1 MKVGKGIVKKYSRE
15 YHRTLKNGERKKYT
29 TEQIQITV
37 PKNEDI
43 YNNQEEVLIIPQSEI
58 ETFKSREEESESLKI
73 ANYLHVQEVKEL
85 RNQLENN
92 INPSTL
98 EYEKEI
104 EELKAEIA
112 AKNEVI
118 NEIEDQ
124 YNTLNRNN
132 IDSLKKENETIR
144 DKHSKLIIENENL
157 KTKFVNMKT
166 ENENL
171 KTKYSSIKEENK
183 NLKTKCSN
191 LREEHESIKSSYDQI
206 TSKYDQLKHENL
218 STKTSYAEIYEL
230 NEDLEKDYDSLRL
243 EYSGFHLFNPGI
255 KKAVIPVACVSGNL
269 GFFSIISFVFLTII
283 SSRVISGSVYSP
295 F

>member
-85 RNQLENN
+85 RDQLENN
-92 INPSTL
+92 VNPSTL
-98 EYEKEI
+98 EYKKEI

-112 AKNEVI
+112 AKNDAI
-118 NEIEDQ
+118 TEIENK
-124 YNTLNRNN
+124 YNTLNENN
-132 IDSLKKENETIR
+132 IDNLKKENENIR

-183 NLKTKCSN
+183 NLKSKCSN
-191 LREEHESIKSSYDQI
+191 LKEEHQNIKSSYDKI

-243 EYSGFHLFNPGI
+243 EYNDLVDKYNDLQEEIYNI
-255 KKAVIPVACVSGNL
+255 KTNRSHDEYIANKVKEFILNGGN
-269 GFFSIISFVFLTII
+269 
-283 SSRVISGSVYSP
+283 
-295 F
+295 

>member
-73 ANYLHVQEVKEL
+73 ANYLYVQEVKEL
-85 RNQLENN
+85 RDQLENN

-124 YNTLNRNN
+124 YNTLNKNN

-183 NLKTKCSN
+183 NLKTKCST

-243 EYSGFHLFNPGI
+243 EYNDLVDKFNDLQEEIYNI
-255 KKAVIPVACVSGNL
+255 KSTRSHDEYIANKVKEFILNSGN
-269 GFFSIISFVFLTII
+269 
-283 SSRVISGSVYSP
+283 
-295 F
+295 

>member
-124 YNTLNRNN
+124 YNTLNKNN

-183 NLKTKCSN
+183 NLKTKCSS
-191 LREEHESIKSSYDQI
+191 LREEHQSIKSSYDQI

-243 EYSGFHLFNPGI
+243 EYNDLVDKFNDLQEEIYNI
-255 KKAVIPVACVSGNL
+255 KSTRSHDEYIANKVKEFILNSGN
-269 GFFSIISFVFLTII
+269 
-283 SSRVISGSVYSP
+283 
-295 F
+295 

>member
-1 MKVGKGIVKKYSRE
+1 MKVGKGIVKQYSRE

-73 ANYLHVQEVKEL
+73 ANYLYVQEVKEL
-85 RNQLENN
+85 RDQLENN

-191 LREEHESIKSSYDQI
+191 LREEHQSIKSSYDQI

-243 EYSGFHLFNPGI
+243 EYNDLVDKFNDLQEEIYNI
-255 KKAVIPVACVSGNL
+255 KSTRSHDEYIANKVKEFILNSGN
-269 GFFSIISFVFLTII
+269 
-283 SSRVISGSVYSP
+283 
-295 F
+295 

>member
-85 RNQLENN
+85 RDQLENN

-243 EYSGFHLFNPGI
+243 EYNDLVDKFNDLQEEIYNI
-255 KKAVIPVACVSGNL
+255 KSTRSHDEYIANKVKEFILNSGN
-269 GFFSIISFVFLTII
+269 
-283 SSRVISGSVYSP
+283 
-295 F
+295 

>member
-37 PKNEDI
+37 PKTEDI

-73 ANYLHVQEVKEL
+73 ANYLYVQEVKEL
-85 RNQLENN
+85 RDQLENN
-92 INPSTL
+92 VNQSTL

-112 AKNEVI
+112 AKNDAI
-118 NEIEDQ
+118 TEIENK
-124 YNTLNRNN
+124 YNTLNENN
-132 IDSLKKENETIR
+132 IDNLKKENENIR

-183 NLKTKCSN
+183 NLKSKCSN
-191 LREEHESIKSSYDQI
+191 LKEEHQNIKSSYDKI

-243 EYSGFHLFNPGI
+243 EYNDLVDKYNDLQEEIYNI
-255 KKAVIPVACVSGNL
+255 KTNRSHDEYIANKVKEFILNGGN
-269 GFFSIISFVFLTII
+269 
-283 SSRVISGSVYSP
+283 
-295 F
+295 

>member
-1 MKVGKGIVKKYSRE
+1 MKIGKGIVKKYSRE

-73 ANYLHVQEVKEL
+73 ANYLYVQEVKEL

-98 EYEKEI
+98 EYEREI
-104 EELKAEIA
+104 EQLKAEIA
-112 AKNEVI
+112 AKNNAI
-118 NEIEDQ
+118 SEIENK
-124 YNTLNRNN
+124 YNALNENN
-132 IDSLKKENETIR
+132 IDNLKRENENIR

-157 KTKFVNMKT
+157 KSKFVNMKT

-191 LREEHESIKSSYDQI
+191 LKEEHLNIKSSYEKI

-218 STKTSYAEIYEL
+218 NTKTSYAEIYEL

-243 EYSGFHLFNPGI
+243 EYNDLVDKYNDLQEEIYNI
-255 KKAVIPVACVSGNL
+255 KSNRSHDEYIANKVKEFILNSGN
-269 GFFSIISFVFLTII
+269 
-283 SSRVISGSVYSP
+283 
-295 F
+295 

>member
-73 ANYLHVQEVKEL
+73 ANYLYVQEVKEL

-191 LREEHESIKSSYDQI
+191 LREEHQSIKSSYDQI

-243 EYSGFHLFNPGI
+243 EYNDLVDKFNDLQEEIYNI
-255 KKAVIPVACVSGNL
+255 KSTRSHDEYIANKVKEFILNSGN
-269 GFFSIISFVFLTII
+269 
-283 SSRVISGSVYSP
+283 
-295 F
+295 

>member
-1 MKVGKGIVKKYSRE
+1 MKIGKGIVKKYSRE

-43 YNNQEEVLIIPQSEI
+43 YNNKEEVLIIPQSEI

-73 ANYLHVQEVKEL
+73 ANYLYVQEVKEL
-85 RNQLENN
+85 RNQLEKD
-92 INPSTL
+92 INPSSL
-98 EYEKEI
+98 EYEREI
-104 EELKAEIA
+104 EQLKAEIA
-112 AKNEVI
+112 AKNDAI
-118 NEIEDQ
+118 TEIENK
-124 YNTLNRNN
+124 YNTLNENN
-132 IDSLKKENETIR
+132 IDSLKKENENIR

-183 NLKTKCSN
+183 NLKTKCST
-191 LREEHESIKSSYDQI
+191 LKEEHQNIKSSYEKI
-206 TSKYDQLKHENL
+206 TSKYDQLKHETLN
-218 STKTSYAEIYEL
+218 TKTSYAEIYEL

-243 EYSGFHLFNPGI
+243 EYNDLVDKYNDLQEEIYNI
-255 KKAVIPVACVSGNL
+255 KSTRSHDEYIANKVKEFILNSGN
-269 GFFSIISFVFLTII
+269 
-283 SSRVISGSVYSP
+283 
-295 F
+295 

>member
-1 MKVGKGIVKKYSRE
+1 MKIGKGIVKKYSRE

-43 YNNQEEVLIIPQSEI
+43 YNNQEEVLIIPHSEI

-73 ANYLHVQEVKEL
+73 ANYLYVQEVKEL
-85 RNQLENN
+85 REQLENN

-104 EELKAEIA
+104 EDLKAEIA

-118 NEIEDQ
+118 TEIENQ
-124 YNTLNRNN
+124 YNTMNRNN

-183 NLKTKCSN
+183 NLKTKCST
-191 LREEHESIKSSYDQI
+191 LKEEHQSIKNSYDQI

-243 EYSGFHLFNPGI
+243 EYNDLVDKFNDLQEEIYNI
-255 KKAVIPVACVSGNL
+255 KSTRSHDEYIANKVKEFILNSGN
-269 GFFSIISFVFLTII
+269 
-283 SSRVISGSVYSP
+283 
-295 F
+295 

>member
-73 ANYLHVQEVKEL
+73 ANYLYVQEVKEL
-85 RNQLENN
+85 RDQLENN
-92 INPSTL
+92 VNPSTL

-112 AKNEVI
+112 AKNDAI
-118 NEIEDQ
+118 TEIENK
-124 YNTLNRNN
+124 YNTLNENN
-132 IDSLKKENETIR
+132 IDNLKKENENIR

-183 NLKTKCSN
+183 NLKSKCSN
-191 LREEHESIKSSYDQI
+191 LKEEHQNIKSSYDKI

-243 EYSGFHLFNPGI
+243 EYNDLVDKYNDLQEEIYNI
-255 KKAVIPVACVSGNL
+255 KTNRSHDEYIANKVKEFILNGGN
-269 GFFSIISFVFLTII
+269 
-283 SSRVISGSVYSP
+283 
-295 F
+295 

>member
-1 MKVGKGIVKKYSRE
+1 MKIGKGIVKKYSRE

-43 YNNQEEVLIIPQSEI
+43 YNNQEEVLIIPHSEI

-73 ANYLHVQEVKEL
+73 ANYLYVQEVKEL
-85 RNQLENN
+85 RDQLENN

-243 EYSGFHLFNPGI
+243 EYNDLVDKFNDLQEEIYNI
-255 KKAVIPVACVSGNL
+255 KSTRSHDEYIANKVKEFILNSGN
-269 GFFSIISFVFLTII
+269 
-283 SSRVISGSVYSP
+283 
-295 F
+295 

>member
-85 RNQLENN
+85 RDQLENN

-183 NLKTKCSN
+183 NLKTKCSS
-191 LREEHESIKSSYDQI
+191 LREEHQSIKSSYDQI

-243 EYSGFHLFNPGI
+243 EYNDLVDKFNDLQEEIYNI
-255 KKAVIPVACVSGNL
+255 KSTRSHDEYIANKVKEFILNSGN
-269 GFFSIISFVFLTII
+269 
-283 SSRVISGSVYSP
+283 
-295 F
+295 

>member
-73 ANYLHVQEVKEL
+73 ANYLYVQEVKEL
-85 RNQLENN
+85 RDQLENN
-92 INPSTL
+92 VNPSTL
-98 EYEKEI
+98 EYKKEI

-112 AKNEVI
+112 AKNDAI
-118 NEIEDQ
+118 TEIENK
-124 YNTLNRNN
+124 YNTLNENN
-132 IDSLKKENETIR
+132 IDNLKKENENIR

-183 NLKTKCSN
+183 NLKSKCSN
-191 LREEHESIKSSYDQI
+191 LKEEHQNIKSSYDKI

-243 EYSGFHLFNPGI
+243 EYNDLVDKYNDLQEEIYNI
-255 KKAVIPVACVSGNL
+255 KTNRSHDEYIANKVKEFILNGGN
-269 GFFSIISFVFLTII
+269 
-283 SSRVISGSVYSP
+283 
-295 F
+295 

>member
-73 ANYLHVQEVKEL
+73 ANYLYVQEVKEL
-85 RNQLENN
+85 RDQLENN

-132 IDSLKKENETIR
+132 IDNLKKENETIR

-243 EYSGFHLFNPGI
+243 EYNDLVDKFNDLQEEIYNI
-255 KKAVIPVACVSGNL
+255 KSTRSHDEYIANKVKEFILNSGN
-269 GFFSIISFVFLTII
+269 
-283 SSRVISGSVYSP
+283 
-295 F
+295 

>member
-43 YNNQEEVLIIPQSEI
+43 YNNQEEVLIIPHSEI

-85 RNQLENN
+85 REQLENN

-104 EELKAEIA
+104 EDLKAEIA

-118 NEIEDQ
+118 TEIENQ
-124 YNTLNRNN
+124 YNTMNRNN

-183 NLKTKCSN
+183 NLKTKCST
-191 LREEHESIKSSYDQI
+191 LKEEHQSIKNSYDQI

-243 EYSGFHLFNPGI
+243 EYNDLVDKFNDLQEEIYNI
-255 KKAVIPVACVSGNL
+255 KSTRSHDEYIANKVKEFILNSGN
-269 GFFSIISFVFLTII
+269 
-283 SSRVISGSVYSP
+283 
-295 F
+295 

>member
-1 MKVGKGIVKKYSRE
+1 MKIGKGIVKKYSRE

-73 ANYLHVQEVKEL
+73 ANYLYVQEVKEL
-85 RNQLENN
+85 RDQLENN

-104 EELKAEIA
+104 ENLKAEIA

-124 YNTLNRNN
+124 YNTLNKNN
-132 IDSLKKENETIR
+132 IDSLKKENESIR

-183 NLKTKCSN
+183 NLKTKCST
-191 LREEHESIKSSYDQI
+191 LREEHQSIKSSYDQI

-243 EYSGFHLFNPGI
+243 EYNDLVDKFNDLQEEIYNI
-255 KKAVIPVACVSGNL
+255 KSTRSHDEYIANKVKEFILNSGN
-269 GFFSIISFVFLTII
+269 
-283 SSRVISGSVYSP
+283 
-295 F
+295 

>member
-43 YNNQEEVLIIPQSEI
+43 YNNQEEVLIIPESEI

-73 ANYLHVQEVKEL
+73 ANYLYVQEVKEL
-85 RNQLENN
+85 RDQLENN

-183 NLKTKCSN
+183 NLKTKCST
-191 LREEHESIKSSYDQI
+191 LREEHQSIKSSYDQI
-206 TSKYDQLKHENL
+206 TSKYDQLKHENI

-243 EYSGFHLFNPGI
+243 EYNDLVDKYNDLQEEIYTI
-255 KKAVIPVACVSGNL
+255 KSTRSHDEYIANKVKEFILNGGN
-269 GFFSIISFVFLTII
+269 
-283 SSRVISGSVYSP
+283 
-295 F
+295 

>member
-43 YNNQEEVLIIPQSEI
+43 YNNQEEVLIIPHSEI

-73 ANYLHVQEVKEL
+73 ANYLYVQEVKEL
-85 RNQLENN
+85 REQLENN

-104 EELKAEIA
+104 EDLKAEIA

-118 NEIEDQ
+118 TEIENQ
-124 YNTLNRNN
+124 YNTMNRNN

-183 NLKTKCSN
+183 NLKTKCST
-191 LREEHESIKSSYDQI
+191 LKEEHQSIKNSYDQI

-243 EYSGFHLFNPGI
+243 EYNDLVDKFNDLQEEIYNI
-255 KKAVIPVACVSGNL
+255 K
-269 GFFSIISFVFLTII
+269 
-283 SSRVISGSVYSP
+283 SRRL
-295 F
+295 

>member
-171 KTKYSSIKEENK
+171 KAKYSSIKEENK

-243 EYSGFHLFNPGI
+243 EYNDLVDKFNDLQEEIYNI
-255 KKAVIPVACVSGNL
+255 KSTRSHDEYIANKVKEFILNSGN
-269 GFFSIISFVFLTII
+269 
-283 SSRVISGSVYSP
+283 
-295 F
+295 

>member
-243 EYSGFHLFNPGI
+243 EYNDLVDKFNDLQEEIYNI
-255 KKAVIPVACVSGNL
+255 KSTRSHDEYIANKVKEFILNSGN
-269 GFFSIISFVFLTII
+269 
-283 SSRVISGSVYSP
+283 
-295 F
+295 

>member
-58 ETFKSREEESESLKI
+58 ETFRSREEESESLKI
-73 ANYLHVQEVKEL
+73 ANYLYVQEVKEL

-118 NEIEDQ
+118 HEIEDQ
-124 YNTLNRNN
+124 YNTLNKNN
-132 IDSLKKENETIR
+132 IDDLKKENETIR

-183 NLKTKCSN
+183 NLKTKCSS
-191 LREEHESIKSSYDQI
+191 LREEHQSIKSSYDQI

-243 EYSGFHLFNPGI
+243 EYNDLVDKFNDLQEEIYNI
-255 KKAVIPVACVSGNL
+255 KSTRSHDEYIANKVKEFILNSGN
-269 GFFSIISFVFLTII
+269 
-283 SSRVISGSVYSP
+283 
-295 F
+295 